1 MQDIQFIRN
10 NPIEFDNLINKR
22 GLKPISKKILEIDSE
37 KRKSQSVLQKLQEKR
52 NEISKEIGLL
62 KSLGC
67 SLKKIRFIFLL
78 DGVIIGTMGTSL
90 GGIVGLGLIWIQKK
104 YQLISIPSD
113 VYFMDRIPVMISW
126 KYFIIIIFLS
136 IIISIISSIIP
147 TAYTEKIKPSEAI
160 SYE

>member
-62 KSLGC
+62 KS
-67 SLKKIRFIFLL
+67 
-78 DGVIIGTMGTSL
+78 
-90 GGIVGLGLIWIQKK
+90 QKK
-104 YQLISIPSD
+104 DVNSKIDDFLCSCENLISQAVTSVESPKDFKKVAEILNKNAVHFD
-113 VYFMDRIPVMISW
+113 ELGTISQ
-126 KYFIIIIFLS
+126 KELYINDKTKVTIDELS
-136 IIISIISSIIP
+136 
-147 TAYTEKIKPSEAI
+147 T
-160 SYE
+160 SYKSWLNNYMSK